1 MARLL
6 LLTGKEALPKYVHD
20 RVFYEDVLYNG
31 NEVRILHIKQVSI
44 IYSIDNEMITLI
56 AVWNNYQDPEKL
68 QKIIEER

>member
-1 MARLL
+1 M
-6 LLTGKEALPKYVHD
+6 HD
-20 RVFYEDVLYNG
+20 RVFYEDVLYDG